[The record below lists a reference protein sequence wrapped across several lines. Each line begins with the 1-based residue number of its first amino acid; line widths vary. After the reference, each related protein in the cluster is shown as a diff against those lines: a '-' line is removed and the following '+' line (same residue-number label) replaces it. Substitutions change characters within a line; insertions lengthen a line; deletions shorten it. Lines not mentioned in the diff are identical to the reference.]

1 MTNTNTF
8 REHLQRAILDTC
20 DLWDIWSEWWGYM
33 TWPKKRQR
41 QVQRQTQWQRQIHFE
56 STWKERPQRLVTFEI
71 FDQSDEETWPDQK
84 KDNDKYK
91 DKHND
96 KDKHNIKDK
105 YISRAHSKSDPRDLW
120 ALRHLIRV
128 MRGHGL
134 AKKDK
139 DKDNDTDNDKD
150 NPRDLWHLRHWLQFR
165 QLRTWIHDNLC
176 CVTIKSD
183 TGQHSQFLRCLFCHR
198 LSVLIKLS

>member
-1 MTNTNTF
+1 M
-8 REHLQRAILDTC
+8 
-20 DLWDIWSEWWGYM
+20 
-33 TWPKKRQR
+33 
-41 QVQRQTQWQRQIHFE
+41 
-56 STWKERPQRLVTFEI
+56 TFEI

-128 MRGHGL
+128 MRGHDL
-134 AKKDK
+134 TKRNTMTKANTKTKTITKTMTKTIPETCDIW
-139 DKDNDTDNDKD
+139 DTNYNSDNWEPEFMTIFVA
-150 NPRDLWHLRHWLQFR
+150 WQLRVTLDSIRNSCDVFTGTPPKSSTNRKVMMMMMISWLQAKASLTFAFIGTSMR
-165 QLRTWIHDNLC
+165 ALSIRTNPY
-176 CVTIKSD
+176 
-183 TGQHSQFLRCLFCHR
+183 QA
-198 LSVLIKLS
+198 LIL